1 MPYLI
6 DGHNLIGALPDVSLS
21 DPDDEAALNEILM
34 RYFYRIRKNGIVYF
48 DQRSAGS
55 ERLVSG
61 PNLSVV
67 FVRKPRTADQ
77 AIQAHLRRLGK
88 EARNWTVVSSDRAVQ
103 SQARKA
109 GARVVSSQDFSR
121 LLNVSSSDEMGG
133 EKPSDSLSE
142 AELQGWIDLFKRR
155 KNGC

>member
-1 MPYLI
+1 
-6 DGHNLIGALPDVSLS
+6 
-21 DPDDEAALNEILM
+21 
-34 RYFYRIRKNGIVYF
+34 
-48 DQRSAGS
+48 
-55 ERLVSG
+55 
-61 PNLSVV
+61 
-67 FVRKPRTADQ
+67 
-77 AIQAHLRRLGK
+77 LGK

-103 SQARKA
+103 RQARKA

-121 LLNVSSSDEMGG
+121 FLNISHSDEMEG